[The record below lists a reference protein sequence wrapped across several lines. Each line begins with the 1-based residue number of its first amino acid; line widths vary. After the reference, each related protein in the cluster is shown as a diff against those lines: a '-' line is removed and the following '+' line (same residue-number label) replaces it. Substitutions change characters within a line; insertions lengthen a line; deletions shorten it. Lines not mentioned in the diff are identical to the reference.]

1 MKTILTLFLATFLLV
16 GCRTTEIVR
25 EVPVEVLR
33 YVQRNDTLIVNTTD
47 SVRIHEKG
55 DTVFLERFKT
65 VYRDRIRERVDT
77 VTNTVQLKQTVTVEK
92 KVKVNKWGWT
102 DTGFIVL
109 LLGGLLYV
117 FRKFLPL

>member
-1 MKTILTLFLATFLLV
+1 MKTILILFLATFLLV

-25 EVPVEVLR
+25 EVPVEVFR

-65 VYRDRIRERVDT
+65 VYR
-77 VTNTVQLKQTVTVEK
+77 
-92 KVKVNKWGWT
+92 
-102 DTGFIVL
+102 
-109 LLGGLLYV
+109 
-117 FRKFLPL
+117 PLVS